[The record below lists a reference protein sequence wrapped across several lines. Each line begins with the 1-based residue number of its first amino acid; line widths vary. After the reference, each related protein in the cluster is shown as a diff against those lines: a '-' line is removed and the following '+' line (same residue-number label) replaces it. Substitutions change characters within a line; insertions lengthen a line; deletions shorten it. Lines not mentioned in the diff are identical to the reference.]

1 MDMRALAMGLMFA
14 TIWSSAFTSARII
27 VADASPLAA
36 LSVRFLISGAIA
48 LVLARALGESLV
60 LTRAQWRATII
71 FGICQN
77 ALYLGL
83 NWVAM
88 QTLEASVAAIIAST
102 MPLLVA
108 AAGWAFAGERI
119 GPLGTAGLIAGFAGV
134 ALIMSTRISGGA
146 DPVAMGLCAIGA
158 LALTFATLVARGA
171 MSGGNIWTVVGM
183 QMLVGGV
190 ALLPPALLFEDW
202 HIAWNG
208 PVIAAYLYTIFMPGL
223 VATFIWLL
231 LVRRIGATRAS
242 TFHFLN
248 PFLGVAIAALLLGEA
263 LGPLDIAGD
272 QCAGRMKVPLRRSR
286 IAWRNSS
293 WVFITMGP
301 CQATGSC
308 SGAPAIS
315 RNRTPSGPGRDTV
328 TSSPVPKFTSVR
340 SPDRSRMLTSRP
352 ITSFSSRTPRGA
364 EASAKRAA
372 PANT

>member
-119 GPLGTAGLIAGFAGV
+119 GPLGTVGLIAGFAGV

-263 LGPLDIAGD
+263 LGPLDIAGVAIIM
-272 QCAGRMKVPLRRSR
+272 AGILAVQMAKGRR
-286 IAWRNSS
+286 
-293 WVFITMGP
+293 
-301 CQATGSC
+301 
-308 SGAPAIS
+308 PA
-315 RNRTPSGPGRDTV
+315 
-328 TSSPVPKFTSVR
+328 
-340 SPDRSRMLTSRP
+340 
-352 ITSFSSRTPRGA
+352 
-364 EASAKRAA
+364 
-372 PANT
+372 